1 MTAHQT
7 ITAAPIRKQLVVKA
21 APSRAFE
28 IFTAGIG
35 GWWPRDKSIGTTP
48 IVDVVLEPFA
58 GGRWY
63 EKNAD
68 GRECEWGKVLV
79 WEPGK
84 RLTLNWQIGANWQH
98 NASLHTEVEINFV
111 AAGEGTQVTLEHR
124 NIESISG
131 APQLRAGLDSGWQEI
146 LGSFAVGLDR
156 A

>member
-1 MTAHQT
+1 MQETEMTAHQT

-28 IFTAGIG
+28 IFTGGIG

-68 GRECEWGKVLV
+68 GRECEWGTVLV

-84 RLTLNWQIGANWQH
+84 RLTLNWQIGA
-98 NASLHTEVEINFV
+98 NFV

-124 NIESISG
+124 NIESISE

-146 LGSFAVGLDR
+146 LGSFAAGLDR